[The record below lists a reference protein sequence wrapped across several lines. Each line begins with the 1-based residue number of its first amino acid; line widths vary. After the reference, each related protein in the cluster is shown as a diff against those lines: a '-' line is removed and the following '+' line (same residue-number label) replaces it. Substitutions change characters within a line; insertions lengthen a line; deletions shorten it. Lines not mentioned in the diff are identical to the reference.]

1 MDEYTLK
8 KIENSFYAL
17 WASLELEG
25 LFFPKEEKQIVYD
38 YLMHRITKKQM
49 EEMLDA

>member
-25 LFFPKEEKQIVYD
+25 LFFSKEEKQIVYD

-49 EEMLDA
+49 EELLDA